1 MSPQTRAT
9 LVRERSLLS
18 ILSPFP
24 RIAAPADGH
33 RDPVRRLK
41 TVRRPPYPN
50 GAQAIIPGS
59 SLTPLPLSSRRP
71 SVSFGGFGLRLAAGR
86 WVAVHLKTLLFV
98 LTAAA
103 GQHSYMPVSHPG
115 RFPHGLAAPMTTAL
129 VVPSGI
135 LPFSFLLCGLRKAM
149 VIPGRGPL
157 SPLTLS
163 AAERSRSLLPFRI
176 VERLCKDPDLYFV
189 L

>member
-1 MSPQTRAT
+1 MATWVTRRSRSQSDSSRSFRVVVPNVLVSWDSGVITQATTDFLCTSSPQHLSCTTRI
-9 LVRERSLLS
+9 SLL
-18 ILSPFP
+18 
-24 RIAAPADGH
+24 
-33 RDPVRRLK
+33 
-41 TVRRPPYPN
+41 
-50 GAQAIIPGS
+50 
-59 SLTPLPLSSRRP
+59 
-71 SVSFGGFGLRLAAGR
+71 LRLAGR